1 MQYRTLG
8 KTNVTV
14 SALGFGAM
22 RLPTM
27 GSEDRVD
34 EPASVELIR
43 YAIDHGVNYVDTAY
57 VYHGGQGEG
66 VVGHALSGGYRDRVQ
81 VATKLPVWSVRS
93 LADCDRIFAEQLTRL
108 QTDHVDC
115 YLLHCL
121 TAKSWVTMRALGVP
135 TWAERQRAAG
145 RIGHIGF
152 SFHDNYEAFVEIV
165 DGYDWEFCQI
175 QYNYVCQDV
184 QAGTRGLDYAA
195 SKGLGVVVMEPLFGG
210 SLASPPPAVQRIW
223 DEAPAGCR
231 PVDVALR
238 WVWNR
243 PGVSLVLSGMNALT
257 QLQENLASAA
267 RSAVGTLSAAEA
279 ALIVKAQRAYQQLAP
294 IRCTKCGYC
303 LPCPHGVN
311 IPDNL
316 DLFNQAVVFQGR
328 SAILCRNLYLLLPED
343 QRASACA
350 GCGTCEE
357 RCPQQIPIRRE
368 LARVQEQF
376 R

>member
-22 RLPTM
+22 RLPTL
-27 GSEDRVD
+27 GSEERVD
-34 EPASVELIR
+34 EPATGDLLR

-66 VVGHALSGGYRDRVQ
+66 AVGRALSGGYREQ
-81 VATKLPVWSVRS
+81 VHLATKLPVWSVQS
-93 LADCDRIFAEQLTRL
+93 LADCDRIFDEQRTRL
-108 QTDHVDC
+108 RTDRIDC

-121 TAKSWVTMRALGVP
+121 TAKSWFTMRALGVLN
-135 TWAERQRAAG
+135 WAERQRAAG

-152 SFHDNYEAFVEIV
+152 SFHDRYEAFVEIV
-165 DGYDWEFCQI
+165 DGYDWDFCQI
-175 QYNYVCQDV
+175 QYNYVCHDV
-184 QAGTRGLDYAA
+184 QAGTRGLKYAA
-195 SKGLGVVVMEPLFGG
+195 SKGLGVIVMEPLFGG

-223 DEAPAGCR
+223 DEAPERCR

-238 WVWNR
+238 WVWNE

-257 QLQENLASAA
+257 QLQENLASAD
-267 RSAVGTLSAAEA
+267 RSAVGSLTSAEA
-279 ALIVKAQRAYQQLAP
+279 ALIVKAQRAYQRLTP
-294 IRCTKCGYC
+294 IPCTKCGYC

-316 DLFNQAVVFQGR
+316 ELFNQATVFPGR
-328 SAILCRNLYLLLPED
+328 SAVLCRNLYLLLPED

-357 RCPQQIPIRRE
+357 RCPQQIPIRQE